1 MNLRPYLARIRAEF
15 PALTFKRM
23 TVPEQGMDHLT
34 LFLDDQWVFRFPTN
48 PDYITRFPN
57 EVALLDALHQRITL
71 SIPYYELLARNREFG
86 GYKKI
91 DGTPVT
97 PARFKRLSMPARKAL
112 AMDLARF
119 LSELHSF
126 PVKTAEKLGVER
138 ENPRGYHDR
147 IVREYQEFVYPTLS
161 APDRKYAEAILQQ
174 SEDYCAE
181 ECPRVMAHNDMHS
194 AHILL
199 KNSRLAGIIDF
210 GDKAINDPARDFCG
224 LLDIDPWLL
233 HAVYDKYA
241 HKDRTLISRVLIV
254 RKRGGLS
261 WLAYNAKSKDHEKYM
276 RAYRQ
281 FQWLTTLTI
290 DSVSRMTKKA

>member
-1 MNLRPYLARIRAEF
+1 MNLHPYLARIRAEF
-15 PALTFKRM
+15 PQLKIKRV
-23 TVPEQGMDHLT
+23 TVPKQGMDHIT
-34 LFLDDQWVFRFPTN
+34 LFVDGTWVFRFPKTTA
-48 PDYITRFPN
+48 YVATFPH
-57 EVALLDALHQRITL
+57 EIALLHALHTKITID
-71 SIPYYELLARNREFG
+71 IPYFELVAKNKAFG
-86 GYKKI
+86 AYRKI
-91 DGTPVT
+91 DGTPIT
-97 PARFKRLSMPARKAL
+97 PARFKRLSISARKAL

-161 APDRKYAEAILQQ
+161 ASDRKHAEAILQQ
-174 SEDYCAE
+174 SEDYCAQE
-181 ECPRVMAHNDMHS
+181 FPRVMAHNDMHS
-194 AHILL
+194 LHILL
-199 KNSRLAGIIDF
+199 NNSHLAGIIDF
-210 GDKAINDPARDFCG
+210 GDKAINDPAKDFCG

-241 HKDRTLISRVLIV
+241 HKDRTLISRVLVV

-281 FQWLTTLTI
+281 FQWLTTL
-290 DSVSRMTKKA
+290 AC